1 MKPTFAM
8 RLVVVSH
15 VVHYRFEGRLF
26 AYGPYARE
34 IALWA
39 ELFAEIAIASPCRSE
54 RPPADALPLEAE
66 NISILPQVEAG
77 GETFRAKLQLLAWL
91 PVMIVRL
98 VRAIAGADAIHV
110 RCPGN
115 LGLFGTVLA
124 PLFGKPLIAKYA
136 AQWSGS
142 RGEGR
147 LVRFQ
152 KWLLASSWWRGP
164 VTVYGEWPDQPA
176 HIVPFFTSLLSAE
189 QMERARKSARR
200 ERSRTSWNVLY
211 TGRLSQS
218 KHVDAVLRALE
229 AARRSGYPMTAT
241 IVGEGPERA
250 SLEALTE
257 ELRIQ
262 DAVEFTGGLAFEDV
276 LERLERADILALVSE
291 TEGWPKAIAEAM
303 AFGLIAIGSDRG
315 FVPKMLA
322 EGRGFV
328 VPPGNSEEL
337 ARCLVEIAQNP
348 EHCDRMRRNAA
359 GWAQQFS
366 LEGLREA
373 IRKLLLTSWK
383 QSARPAPIVPIEEK
397 REAL

>member
-15 VVHYRFEGRLF
+15 VVHYRFAGRLF

-34 IALWA
+34 IELWA
-39 ELFAEIAIASPCRSE
+39 ELFAEIAIASPCRTE
-54 RPPADALPLEAE
+54 RPPADALPLEAD

-77 GETFRAKLQLLAWL
+77 GETFRAKLEMLAWL

-98 VRAIAGADAIHV
+98 VRALASADAIHV

-115 LGLFGTVLA
+115 LGLLGVLLA
-124 PLFGKPLIAKYA
+124 PLFGMPLVAKYA

-152 KWLLASSWWRGP
+152 KWLLASAWWRGP
-164 VTVYGEWPDQPA
+164 VTVYGDWPDQPA

-189 QMERARKSARR
+189 QMERARIAAGR
-200 ERSRTSWNVLY
+200 ERRRTSWNILY
-211 TGRLSQS
+211 TGRLSRS
-218 KHVDAVLRALE
+218 KHVDTVLRALE
-229 AARRSGYPMTAT
+229 VARRAGYPMTAT

-250 SLEALTE
+250 SLEALAE

-262 DAVEFTGGLAFEDV
+262 DAVEFTGGLAFEGV

-303 AFGLIAIGSDRG
+303 AFGLIAIGSDCG

-337 ARCLVEIAQNP
+337 ARCLVEIARNP
-348 EHCDRMRRNAA
+348 RYCDRMRRAA
-359 GWAQQFS
+359 VEWAQQFS

-373 IRKLLLTSWK
+373 IGKLLLASWK
-383 QSARPAPIVPIEEK
+383 QSAPAAGIVPIKEK
-397 REAL
+397 RQAL